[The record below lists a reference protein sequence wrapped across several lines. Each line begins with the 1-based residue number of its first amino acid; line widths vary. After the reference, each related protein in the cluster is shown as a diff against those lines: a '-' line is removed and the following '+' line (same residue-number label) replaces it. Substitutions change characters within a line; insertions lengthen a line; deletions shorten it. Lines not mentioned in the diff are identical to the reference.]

1 MQYRRLGES
10 DLEVSVIAL
19 GTLAMSGRA
28 YGRVYDKD
36 SMATIQRA
44 IELGINFIDTSDNY
58 GLGHAEE
65 VVGKA
70 IKGRREDVIL
80 ATKGGTPWDKQGR
93 ITFDCSQE
101 AITQSVEESLRRL
114 GTDWIDLYQIHFP
127 DLDTPYEETVRVLE
141 QLVQAGK
148 IRYVGLSNFWM
159 EEMGEWLSIDG
170 IVSNQMPYNFL
181 HRDIE
186 QDILPFCRK
195 HGIGVIAYAPLLM
208 GMFAGGI
215 TSETE
220 FGEGDHRSS
229 YPQFQGEP
237 LRQCLALIDRLR
249 PIAEER
255 GMTIAQLALSW
266 VVSRSGMTC
275 AIPGAKRP
283 EQVKENVGAGE
294 QLLTQAA
301 LDEIDTVLEKAE
313 VETPRSMPMRIVE
326 VHKGA
331 RGRLGVLE
339 MGIKLRIP
347 DSVKPGDIVQMD
359 IVTGEI
365 IL

>member
-1 MQYRRLGES
+1 MQYRRLGKS
-10 DLEVSVIAL
+10 DLKVSVIGL
-19 GTLAMSGRA
+19 GTLAMSRRA
-28 YGRVYDKD
+28 YGPVKD
-36 SMATIQRA
+36 EDSIATIQRA

-58 GLGHAEE
+58 GLGYAEE

-141 QLVQAGK
+141 QLVRAGK

-159 EEMGEWLSIDG
+159 EEMGKWLSIDG

-186 QDILPFCRK
+186 QDTLPFSRK
-195 HGIGVIAYAPLLM
+195 HGIGVIAYTPLLM
-208 GMFAGGI
+208 GMFAGRI
-215 TSETE
+215 TLETE

-237 LRQCLALIDRLR
+237 LRQCLSLTDRLR

-283 EQVKENVGAGE
+283 EQVEENAGAGE

-301 LDEIDTVLEKAE
+301 HDQIDTVLKEAE

-339 MGIKLRIP
+339 MGVKLRIP
-347 DSVKPGDIVQMD
+347 DSVKPGDVVQMD